1 MVQENS
7 TISGRCCSSLR
18 TDLSHIVYTTIPT
31 SNVPSVYFILKFA
44 KLLNVMKSSC
54 PGQQWAPT
62 AVAVVTNP
70 CRWRACFLPRECQ
83 WQNSSVTSG
92 GVVLNP
98 RGDLHKNNWPELVN
112 RHMSCFIFVPF
123 SVRGNP
129 FPDQPG
135 GVPLWKLAEPCK
147 TKHCS
152 EAAFPMKQQQL
163 LCSLAQNR
171 AGLISYS
178 SFERLCIKRLRFRIL
193 HPFNTWLSIGG
204 MCSDINVTKKI
215 YAWVKVI
222 SKKEALSLI
231 IFGQEL
237 CPSSGDKS
245 SSSSC
250 DSSLSLRPE
259 QLNWGND
266 QF

>member
-1 MVQENS
+1 MNKY
-7 TISGRCCSSLR
+7 I
-18 TDLSHIVYTTIPT
+18 
-31 SNVPSVYFILKFA
+31 
-44 KLLNVMKSSC
+44 
-54 PGQQWAPT
+54 
-62 AVAVVTNP
+62 
-70 CRWRACFLPRECQ
+70 
-83 WQNSSVTSG
+83 
-92 GVVLNP
+92 
-98 RGDLHKNNWPELVN
+98 
-112 RHMSCFIFVPF
+112 SCFTFVPF
-123 SVRGNP
+123 SVGGSLLL
-129 FPDQPG
+129 DQPG
-135 GVPLWKLAEPCK
+135 EVPLWKSAEWCK
-147 TKHCS
+147 AKHCS
-152 EAAFPMKQQQL
+152 EPALAMKQQQL
-163 LCSLAQNR
+163 QYSLAQNR

-245 SSSSC
+245 SSTSC